1 MAELINELKDK
12 VNNCSEEEVKSL
24 LYLILLRIEMAE
36 ETEAPDEQ
44 LSKDLREI
52 YDDFM
57 KNSAGHSNNESVQSP
72 TAFHIVF
79 GESTLHMLKHVLK
92 TAGKAHKEQV
102 IGFRDLFAIGP
113 LSGLDEEAGISN
125 RHEWLKNHI
134 HNDQDYLDEYISKM
148 ENAIE
153 AVKVIP
159 EGVPVYVWAGENAHE
174 QTGASFAMH
183 LLRGKKNDVSLFN
196 TTARFR
202 DKYNTEE
209 IEYRPLHT
217 GECHPEKL
225 WSIFE
230 ENRNNMSFT
239 PENRI
244 KFESE
249 WKEISAGDAILRIWE
264 AGKVCNVGEDYFDQ
278 ILIRIAQ
285 ELSRKKLKKDFWM
298 AARIIGEAIGQ
309 IEQYVGD
316 SFLEYRLRHLIT
328 AGVFEVRGSTKAMRY
343 YSVKLR

>member
-1 MAELINELKDK
+1 MLKEKVRNLSENEA
-12 VNNCSEEEVKSL
+12 KSL
-24 LYLILLRIEMAE
+24 LFLILLRIEMAE
-36 ETEAPDEQ
+36 ETEASDEQ
-44 LSKDLREI
+44 LSKVLREI
-52 YDDFM
+52 YADFL
-57 KNSAGHSNNESVQSP
+57 KNNAGHSNSESVQSP
-72 TAFHIVF
+72 AAFHIVF

-92 TAGKAHKEQV
+92 TAGKADKEQV

-113 LSGLDEEAGISN
+113 LTGLDEEAGISN

-134 HNDQDYLDEYISKM
+134 HNDRDYLDEYISKM
-148 ENAIE
+148 KKAIE
-153 AVKVIP
+153 ALKAIP

-174 QTGASFAMH
+174 QTGVGFAMH

-230 ENRNNMSFT
+230 ENRNNMSIT
-239 PENRI
+239 MENRL

-249 WKEISAGDAILRIWE
+249 WKEISEGDAVLRIWE

-285 ELSRKKLKKDFWM
+285 ELSRKKLEKDFWM

-316 SFLEYRLRHLIT
+316 AFLEYRLKHLI
-328 AGVFEVRGSTKAMRY
+328 AEGVFEVRGSTQGMRY
-343 YSVKLR
+343 YSVRLR